1 MLGKFLLL
9 FSSHRAHKKKQKKKG
24 GGEFVK
30 SNGTPKRAVFMES
43 GLYEALQ
50 IELNN
55 KWAIRAHLYSVMFV
69 VGGAG

>member
-1 MLGKFLLL
+1 M
-9 FSSHRAHKKKQKKKG
+9 
-24 GGEFVK
+24 K